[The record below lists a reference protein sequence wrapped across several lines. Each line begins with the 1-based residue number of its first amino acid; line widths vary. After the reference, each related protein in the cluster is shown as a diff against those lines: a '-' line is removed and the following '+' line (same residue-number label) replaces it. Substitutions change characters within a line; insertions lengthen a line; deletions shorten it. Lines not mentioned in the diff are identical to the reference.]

1 MTYMSV
7 ALTQENPPQIAIPEQ
22 LLSQAKKSAD
32 CFHEDLVKSEVN
44 SPEFKARLNEAF
56 TFGKAQV
63 AEIAGLMTGQFA
75 KKIAAG
81 TDYLQAYSALN
92 AIHAQLQTLDP
103 GKQGDLSAPHKFLG
117 FIPYGNKLKT
127 YFKQFEA
134 ARLPLERSLR
144 QLYAARDDIE
154 HDEVELDHLSSKISD
169 GLTRLNQ
176 AIVTARELETQVS
189 KTITSL
195 HDSDSAKATLLEQ
208 NVLYHLR
215 QNLQDMLT
223 QQVVSLQATAALEVL
238 KKTGRELQNAC
249 TRVATTGISAL
260 AVAQVVAR
268 ATGHQLKLME
278 LLQGTTTAVEEL
290 MLHTSQQ
297 LVQHTERTSSINSM
311 TANGIEKMKLAFNDA
326 FQAIDSMTTLRS
338 EALTQIN
345 NTGIALKEQLEK
357 VERYTHNIKAS

>member
-1 MTYMSV
+1 MTYMSG
-7 ALTQENPPQIAIPEQ
+7 ALTQENPQPIALAEP
-22 LLSQAKKSAD
+22 LLSQAKKAAD
-32 CFHEDLVKSEVN
+32 RFNEDLLKAEVN
-44 SPEFKARLNEAF
+44 SPTFQARLNEAF
-56 TFGKAQV
+56 AFGKTQV
-63 AEIAGLMTGQFA
+63 AHIAGLMTGQFA
-75 KKIAAG
+75 KKFAAG

-92 AIHAQLQTLDP
+92 AIHTQLQALDP
-103 GKQGDLSAPHKFLG
+103 GKQGDLSTPHKFLG

-154 HDEVELDHLSSKISD
+154 HDEVELDRLSSKLSES
-169 GLTRLNQ
+169 LTRLTQ
-176 AIVTARELETQVS
+176 AIVTARELQTQVS
-189 KTITSL
+189 ETIASL
-195 HDSDSAKATLLEQ
+195 QNSDSAKATLIEQ

-223 QQVVSLQATAALEVL
+223 QQVLSLQATTALEVL

-268 ATGHQLKLME
+268 ANGHQLKLME

-290 MLHTSQQ
+290 MLHTSRQ
-297 LVQHTERTSSINSM
+297 LAQHTDRTSSISSM
-311 TANGIEKMKLAFNDA
+311 TADGIQKMQLAFNDA
-326 FQAIDSMTTLRS
+326 FQAIDSMATLRS
-338 EALTQIN
+338 EALTQIK
-345 NTGIALKEQLEK
+345 NTGIALREQLEK
-357 VERYTHNIKAS
+357 VERYTDNTKAS